1 MSLYT
6 AEERQRIK
14 LQAKR
19 ALGQM
24 QKQSASDR
32 RIFMQNCIDQ
42 LTTDDPETD
51 EGDARDICE
60 MLWEEGDTSE
70 YE

>member
-6 AEERQRIK
+6 PEEIQRIK
-14 LQAKR
+14 LRAKR

-24 QKQSASDR
+24 QKQSASDK

-42 LTTDDPETD
+42 MTTDDPEVD
-51 EGDARDICE
+51 DSDARDICE
-60 MLWEEGDTSE
+60 QIWEEGDTSE